1 MYIDSH
7 CHLTDRAFEGD
18 RAEAVARARAAGVV
32 AALTICS
39 DAAVDLANVVQLVG
53 EHPHV
58 WGTAGIHPHEAES
71 ASPEAFERL
80 RGALRS
86 EPRLRAVGECGLDF
100 HYERSPREVQRTV
113 FRTQLSL
120 AAELSLPVVV
130 HSREA
135 DADVARMIREHRGK
149 VVGVL
154 HCFSG
159 GHELLEVGLDAGWY
173 ISFAGIVTFPSFRG
187 CDLLRAVPR
196 ERLLVETDSPFL
208 APVPHRGKRNEPARV
223 VRVAE
228 EVARLRGEPV
238 EEVAAYTSANARRL
252 FGI

>member
-7 CHLTDRAFEGD
+7 CHLTDHAFEED
-18 RAEAVARARAAGVV
+18 RAEAVARARVAGVV
-32 AALTICS
+32 AVVTICS
-39 DAAVDLANVVQLVG
+39 DATDLANIVRLVG
-53 EHPHV
+53 EHPGV
-58 WGTAGIHPHEAES
+58 WGTAGVHPHEAVRG
-71 ASPEAFERL
+71 SPEAFEQL
-80 RGALRS
+80 RHALRS

-100 HYERSPREVQRTV
+100 HYDHSPRDVQRGV
-113 FRTQLSL
+113 FRTQLEL

-130 HSREA
+130 HAREA
-135 DADVARMIREHRGK
+135 DADVAHMIREHRGR

-159 GHELLEVGLDAGWY
+159 GSELLEVGLNAGWY
-173 ISFAGIVTFPSFRG
+173 VSFAGIVTFPNFRG
-187 CDLLRAVPR
+187 HDLLRAVPR

-208 APVPHRGKRNEPARV
+208 APVPHRGKRNEPGYV

-228 EVARLRGEPV
+228 AVARLREESV